1 MIFQIECLTTKL
13 KHCILQ
19 KMAKLKLLICSNK
32 DCRVIVW
39 NSVPENSKMSA
50 MSFPDDFKVR

>member
-19 KMAKLKLLICSNK
+19 KMAKLKLLICSNT

-39 NSVPENSKMSA
+39 NLVPENSKVSEIIRK
-50 MSFPDDFKVR
+50 SHG

>member
-1 MIFQIECLTTKL
+1 MIFQIECLTPKP

-19 KMAKLKLLICSNK
+19 KMAKLKLLICSNT

-39 NSVPENSKMSA
+39 NLVPENSKVSEIIRK
-50 MSFPDDFKVR
+50 SHG